1 MQLPISQNVERKI
14 KAIAVKM
21 SASLEVGF
29 LEGAIYSDGTPV
41 ASVAFWNEFGHGG
54 NFPAPPRPFFRPM
67 IAKESPSWPAKM
79 AALVKATDGDGPKI
93 MVMMGEDIQG
103 ALIDS
108 IRSADVAPLSDTTL
122 ALRAK
127 FGNSPGKITLKDVL
141 AAQRAVAD
149 GTATLASGTQAKP
162 LDWTGHMLN
171 STGYRVIK

>member
-1 MQLPISQNVERKI
+1 
-14 KAIAVKM
+14 
-21 SASLEVGF
+21 
-29 LEGAIYSDGTPV
+29 
-41 ASVAFWNEFGHGG
+41 
-54 NFPAPPRPFFRPM
+54 
-67 IAKESPSWPAKM
+67 
-79 AALVKATDGDGPKI
+79 

-127 FGNSPGKITLKDVL
+127 FGNSPEKITLKDVL